1 MSLTPGRSKMTEGLR
16 PSSGQFLPDVWSRA
30 LVIYRAWLHEPYP
43 GHGDAARLDPLVH
56 HVQHRAGGLEVLDRG
71 MHLEGAA
78 AVNPDRPPHS
88 HGFDEVF
95 VFLGSNREDPDDL
108 GGEVEFWLGEGKDT
122 EKYLFTTST
131 CIFVPKGLVHLP
143 MIFKKI
149 KRPFLLVTFGVNMGK
164 EWVRAKAPRK

>member
-1 MSLTPGRSKMTEGLR
+1 MAEKKYEKYIVRKAMRPADFLDPMAAGFMTMPPLIFLNGDN
-16 PSSGQFLPDVWSRA
+16 PVKGSNQFLEVVWIWA
-30 LVIYRAWLHEPYP
+30 
-43 GHGDAARLDPLVH
+43 
-56 HVQHRAGGLEVLDRG
+56 
-71 MHLEGAA
+71 EGAA

-88 HGFDEVF
+88 HEFDEVF

-143 MIFKKI
+143 MIFRKI

>member
-1 MSLTPGRSKMTEGLR
+1 MAEKKYEKYIVREAMRPGDFLDPMAAGFMTMPPLIFLNGDK
-16 PSSGQFLPDVWSRA
+16 PVKGSNQFLEVVWIWA
-30 LVIYRAWLHEPYP
+30 
-43 GHGDAARLDPLVH
+43 
-56 HVQHRAGGLEVLDRG
+56 
-71 MHLEGAA
+71 EGAA

-95 VFLGSNREDPDDL
+95 VFLGSNREDPDNL

-143 MIFKKI
+143 MIFRKI

>member
-1 MSLTPGRSKMTEGLR
+1 MAEKKYEKYIIREAMRPGDFMDPMAAGFMTMPPLIFLNGDR
-16 PSSGQFLPDVWSRA
+16 PVQGSNQFLEVVWIWA
-30 LVIYRAWLHEPYP
+30 
-43 GHGDAARLDPLVH
+43 
-56 HVQHRAGGLEVLDRG
+56 
-71 MHLEGAA
+71 EGAA

-88 HGFDEVF
+88 HEFDEVF
-95 VFLGSNREDPDDL
+95 VFLGSNQKEPNDL

-122 EKYLFTTST
+122 EKYRFTTST

-143 MIFKKI
+143 MIFKNI